1 MKLSNII
8 LEEFT
13 RFRAEAK
20 KLENEL
26 KDTYNRDDIDVTI
39 GQYHNR
45 DRGYGKVTFRTQ
57 YELAPSEWNNIKNFL
72 EAKGYEITSQSN
84 YADDDG
90 DRYFYPSIKFEYDI

>member
-8 LEEFT
+8 LEDFT
-13 RFRAEAK
+13 KFKVEANE
-20 KLENEL
+20 LEKEL

-45 DRGYGKVTFRTQ
+45 DRGYGKVSFRTRE
-57 YELAPSEWNNIKNFL
+57 ELAPSEWNNIKNFI

-84 YADDDG
+84 FADDDG
-90 DRYFYPSIKFEYDI
+90 DRYFYPTIKFEYDI

>member
-8 LEEFT
+8 LEDFT
-13 RFRAEAK
+13 KFKVEANE
-20 KLENEL
+20 LENEL

-45 DRGYGKVTFRTQ
+45 DRGYGKVSFRTRE
-57 YELAPSEWNNIKNFL
+57 ELAPSEWNNIKNFI

-84 YADDDG
+84 FADDDG
-90 DRYFYPSIKFEYDI
+90 DRYFYPTIKFEYDI